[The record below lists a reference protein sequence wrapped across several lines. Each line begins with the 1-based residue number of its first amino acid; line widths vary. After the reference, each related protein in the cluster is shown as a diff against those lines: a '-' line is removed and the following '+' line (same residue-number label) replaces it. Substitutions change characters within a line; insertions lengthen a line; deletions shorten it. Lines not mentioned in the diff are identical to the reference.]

1 MFFFIPLYLLLL
13 FFSRLGNA
21 YHSFSGLS
29 YPDGRKMTLGSA
41 PKFGYVKA
49 PGSQSLDLEDP
60 LLLVSL
66 SLHVDA
72 TGNVFHRLKW

>member
-1 MFFFIPLYLLLL
+1 MLTYP
-13 FFSRLGNA
+13 
-21 YHSFSGLS
+21 SFSGLS

-66 SLHVDA
+66 SFHVDA